1 MKEWFTLAELAAMA
15 LPGLPASLSG
25 MQERAAEEGWDHPEA
40 EGRGWKRREG
50 RGGGREFHIANLP
63 MSART
68 TISRQQAATAPQP
81 SQREAEKARLTRE
94 EAWRFFE
101 RAPDRKKNVAKAR
114 MQALMAVQ
122 QLIAVGEL
130 KTPAMQMVA
139 TQAGVSLSTLYGW
152 EALVAGVS
160 RHDWLAFLLP
170 RHAGTKGLRAE
181 ADPDALRHL
190 RSYWLSSSKPTIEAA
205 IRDTRDEAKVRG
217 WALPSD
223 RTLARV
229 IKAIDPITAAWH
241 REGPEA
247 VDRMFPA
254 ARRDR
259 SALHALE
266 MVNADGH
273 RFDVMCEWP
282 DGTRARPVA
291 VVFQDIYSGKVLS
304 WRVDRTENTDA
315 FRLAFGDLV
324 EAYGIP
330 DHVFVD
336 NTLAAAN
343 KTMSGGVSR
352 RFRFKVREEEPL
364 GILPS
369 LGVAVHFTRP
379 YHGQSKPI
387 ERAFRDLA
395 MDVSRHPAFEGAYLG
410 SNPTGKPHD
419 AGSRTVPIAEFL
431 AVLGQGIAAHNAR
444 PGRNAPACRGRS
456 FDETFA
462 ESYRTALIRKASAE
476 QRRMFLLA
484 AESVTVRMDATIH
497 LLGNRYHH
505 EALLPLI
512 GTAVV
517 VRFDPDDLHA
527 PVHVCRWDG
536 DLVCVAGCVVD
547 TGFADT
553 EAARRI
559 EQARKQRRR
568 AAKLIAEAE
577 KTYDAEE
584 LARRARA
591 RALPEATPPE
601 AKVVRPIFGTAG
613 NAALRARA
621 EPDESALD
629 AAQEARDRRL
639 VEALR
644 LTPPALR
651 LVPDD

>member
-1 MKEWFTLAELAAMA
+1 MA
-15 LPGLPASLSG
+15 LPGLPATRRG
-25 MQERAAEEGWDHPEA
+25 MQERAAAEGWDHPEA
-40 EGRGWKRREG
+40 EGKGWRRREG
-50 RGGGREFHIANLP
+50 RGGGRLFHINNLP
-63 MSART
+63 MAARAV
-68 TISRQQAATAPQP
+68 ISRRHGANAPPPSLRDAEQA
-81 SQREAEKARLTRE
+81 RMTRE

-101 RAPDRKKNVAKAR
+101 RAPDRKKAVAKAR

-122 QLIAVGEL
+122 QLIAVGQF
-130 KTPAMQMVA
+130 KVPAMQMVA
-139 TQAGVSLSTLYGW
+139 TQERVSLSTLYAW
-152 EALVAGVS
+152 EALVKGVQ
-160 RHDWLAFLLP
+160 RHDWLAYLIP
-170 RHAGTKGLRAE
+170 RYAGTKGLRAE
-181 ADPDALRHL
+181 ADPEALRHL
-190 RSYWLSSSKPTIEAA
+190 RSFWLSSSKPTIEAA
-205 IRDTRDEAKVRG
+205 IRDTRDEARVRG

-229 IKAIDPITAAWH
+229 IKAIDPVTAAWH

-254 ARRDR
+254 LRRDR

-282 DGTRARPVA
+282 DGVRARPVA
-291 VVFQDIYSGKVLS
+291 VVFQDIFSGKLLS
-304 WRVDRTENTDA
+304 WRVDRSENTDA
-315 FRLAFGDLV
+315 FRLAFGDVV

-330 DHVFVD
+330 DHLFVD

-343 KTMSGGVSR
+343 KTMSGGVQR
-352 RFRFKVREEEPL
+352 RFRFKVRDEEPL

-369 LGVAVHFTRP
+369 LGVAVHFTKP

-410 SNPTGKPHD
+410 NSPENKPHD
-419 AGSRTVPIAEFL
+419 AGSRAVPIAEFL
-431 AVLGQGIAAHNAR
+431 AVLEQGIAGHNAR
-444 PGRNAPACRGRS
+444 PGRAAPACRGRS

-462 ESYRTALIRKASAE
+462 ESYRSALIRKASAE

-505 EALLPLI
+505 EALVPLI
-512 GTAVV
+512 GAAVV
-517 VRFDPDDLHA
+517 VRFDPDRLHA

-536 DLVCVAGCVVD
+536 DLVCIADCVADV
-547 TGFADT
+547 GFADT

-568 AAKLIAEAE
+568 AARLLAEAE
-577 KTYDAEE
+577 KTYDAED

-591 RALPEATPPE
+591 RTLTEPAPPE
-601 AKVVRPIFGTAG
+601 AKVVRPIFRAAG
-613 NAALRARA
+613 AATLKAA
-621 EPDESALD
+621 PAPDESALE